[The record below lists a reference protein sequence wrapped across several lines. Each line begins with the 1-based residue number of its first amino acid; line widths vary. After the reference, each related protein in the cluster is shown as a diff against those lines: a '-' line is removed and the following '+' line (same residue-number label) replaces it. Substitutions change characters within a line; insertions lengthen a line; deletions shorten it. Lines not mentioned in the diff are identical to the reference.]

1 MELQLARSLRILHH
15 VLLKVGLILQ
25 LGLLKLRFP
34 NVIRPRIIL
43 IIFLFALYLSTFY
56 YLLSVSI
63 YFLLIFISLPIYCYL
78 SSQFFLFIF
87 SIQIRVVLVA
97 FSPVINR
104 NVSRVPG
111 QIFSVVQLLYKL
123 LYFGSKSGFT
133 IDLYVSRCL
142 MYQVIQLRRVLFWE
156 MEYNHKESTVFYG
169 MSSHSSPISE
179 NSLHINQSLLIL
191 TYPWLSYGSCHGF

>member
-15 VLLKVGLILQ
+15 VLLKVGLILY

-78 SSQFFLFIF
+78 SSWVFFVYIFYLDPCSAGSFFSCDQQKCLPCPRLDFFCSAATLQTALFWQ
-87 SIQIRVVLVA
+87 QIGLYYRSLRQ
-97 FSPVINR
+97 S
-104 NVSRVPG
+104 VS
-111 QIFSVVQLLYKL
+111 
-123 LYFGSKSGFT
+123 
-133 IDLYVSRCL
+133 YVSSNSTQKSPFL
-142 MYQVIQLRRVLFWE
+142 GDGIQ
-156 MEYNHKESTVFYG
+156 
-169 MSSHSSPISE
+169 P
-179 NSLHINQSLLIL
+179 
-191 TYPWLSYGSCHGF
+191 